1 MVDGE
6 VKFCVSCGRKI
17 QWRKKWA
24 RSWDEVRYCS
34 DACRRRGVT
43 AVDRELEA
51 LLRAALGRARG
62 PVPLD
67 EVAASWNGAHPRPVE
82 PESLRRAARR
92 LVVAGLAEI
101 VQNGRVVDPST
112 ARGPISVRRRG

>member
-1 MVDGE
+1 MADGE
-6 VKFCVSCGRKI
+6 IKSCVSCGREI

-43 AVDRELEA
+43 AADREVEA
-51 LLRAALGRARG
+51 LLRAALGRTRNA
-62 PVPLD
+62 VPLED
-67 EVAASWNGAHPRPVE
+67 VAASWDAAHPRPVE

-92 LVVAGLAEI
+92 LVMAGHAEI
-101 VQNGRVVDPST
+101 VQSGRVVDPST
-112 ARGPISVRRRG
+112 ARGPIAVRRRG